1 MIKKIFLM
9 TIFLDLCFSAIAQNV
24 STSTLIDTNEKYII
38 NLIEIN
44 GNYFAPIGWS
54 RNGYFAYG
62 CQFRYYSGG
71 YSEITVRIT
80 NTITDGFIADF
91 RTWDTTYSNYSTY
104 STFKEFWDNNKQRIT
119 QLLESHSIISFQ
131 NMQFE
136 SIDNLNSLYGLEIDI
151 REELYEFNGY
161 NEIQKNIIIRNSND
175 KQKTITKL
183 GSIYTYENVL
193 FYIKSPFED
202 RIVFYIETI
211 QVDDAPSAGHK
222 SYEFIGCH
230 LTIGFE

>member
-1 MIKKIFLM
+1 M
-9 TIFLDLCFSAIAQNV
+9 
-24 STSTLIDTNEKYII
+24 
-38 NLIEIN
+38 EIN

-54 RNGYFAYG
+54 ENGYFAYG
-62 CQFRYYSGG
+62 CQYKYYSGG

-91 RTWDTTYSNYSTY
+91 RTSDFRNSYTIY
-104 STFKEFWDNNKQRIT
+104 STFKEFWDYNKREIT
-119 QLLESHSIISFQ
+119 QLLESHSIISFS

-136 SIDNLNSLYGLEIDI
+136 SIDNLKSLYGLEIDI
-151 REELYEFNGY
+151 QEGQYEFNGFK
-161 NEIQKNIIIRNSND
+161 EIQKNIIIRNGND
-175 KQKTITKL
+175 KQKTIAKL
-183 GSIYTYENVL
+183 GNIYTHEDVL

-202 RIVFYIETI
+202 RIVFYVEAV
-211 QVDDAPSAGHK
+211 QVDGAPSAGHK